1 MSTAKSSTAGKSPP
15 SSPAPHLKKY
25 LKIFLVP
32 TLITKSCIFYFGLQY
47 SMYPGEGYGYG
58 LIAAITFTL
67 SSFAYF
73 IWSATRDEAEAEM
86 QEAESARK
94 TAAESEAET
103 ISPSTPDD
111 P

>member
-1 MSTAKSSTAGKSPP
+1 MSTAKPSTAGKPPP

-58 LIAAITFTL
+58 LIASIAFTL

-73 IWSATRDEAEAEM
+73 IWSATRDEAEM
-86 QEAESARK
+86 
-94 TAAESEAET
+94 EAET
-103 ISPSTPDD
+103 KTQARETSSALDPD